1 TRRRPKRRRPIRPT
15 STTSPTLSRPTSP
28 TTNSS
33 RSFTTRRTSM
43 DRVAK
48 RNWQIRLAALVIFVL
63 GFAAGALALDVYHNS
78 QRGEPHGGGMDQ
90 LNLTDDQ
97 RTQVKAIFAD
107 ARSQMGEVRKEC
119 GPKFREV
126 RERTDARLREVLT
139 PEQWTKFQQLTSAER
154 DRHERG
160 PDH

>member
-1 TRRRPKRRRPIRPT
+1 
-15 STTSPTLSRPTSP
+15 
-28 TTNSS
+28 
-33 RSFTTRRTSM
+33 M

-48 RNWQIRLAALVIFVL
+48 RNWQIRLAAVVIFVL

-78 QRGEPHGGGMDQ
+78 GRGERHGGMLDQ
-90 LNLTDDQ
+90 LSLTDDQ

-107 ARSQMGEVRKEC
+107 ARAQMSEVRKEC

-139 PEQWTKFQQLTSAER
+139 PDQWERFQQLTSEERERHGHDRSEAER
-154 DRHERG
+154 PR
-160 PDH
+160 